1 MTTLTR
7 ITLTL
12 AFVAMA
18 TSGGTAQTSWRQF
31 RGLHGGVA
39 ENDPQLPDTWGPDE
53 NIVWRVDVP
62 GRGWSSPIVVGDH
75 VFLTSVVNTTGV
87 ETPIKPLSHYQSR
100 SFDGPMTGA
109 DLETPSAPLRWV
121 LYDVDFET
129 GAVRWERTLHTAT
142 PGAKHEKNSY
152 ASETPVTD
160 GDRVYVYLG
169 YVGLF
174 AFELDGRPL
183 WHTPMDAPEMRQG
196 WGTASS
202 PVVHGDRLFLV
213 NDSLEQSFIAA
224 YDTATGSELWRVDR
238 DEASNWSTPFIW
250 EHDARTEVVTTG
262 TGGVRSYDLDGR
274 HLWGLEGMSSIHVAT
289 PFTRHGL
296 LYINSGYTADS
307 TRPVYAIRSGATG
320 DISLPDGSTSNDYV
334 VWSHPTLG
342 SYNPSA
348 LVYGDYHYTLLD
360 RGILLCHDAKTG
372 AEVYPRQRVSRGG
385 TLFTASP
392 WAYNGKIFAIS
403 EDGDTYVVKAGPEF
417 ELLGMNTLNEWTLA
431 TPAIAS
437 GSLIVR
443 TVSSLYRISEG

>member
-1 MTTLTR
+1 
-7 ITLTL
+7 
-12 AFVAMA
+12 
-18 TSGGTAQTSWRQF
+18 
-31 RGLHGGVA
+31 
-39 ENDPQLPDTWGPDE
+39 
-53 NIVWRVDVP
+53 
-62 GRGWSSPIVVGDH
+62 
-75 VFLTSVVNTTGV
+75 
-87 ETPIKPLSHYQSR
+87 
-100 SFDGPMTGA
+100 MTGA
-109 DLETPSAPLRWV
+109 DLETPSVPLRWV

-129 GAVRWERTLHTAT
+129 GVIRWERTLHTAT
-142 PGAKHEKNSY
+142 PGSKHEKNSY

-160 GDRVYVYLG
+160 GNRVYVYLG

-174 AFELDGRPL
+174 AFDLDGTQL
-183 WHTPMDAPEMRQG
+183 WHTAMDAPEMREG

-213 NDSLEQSFIAA
+213 NDSLDQSFVAA

-250 EHDARTEVVTTG
+250 QNDVRTEVVTTG

-274 HLWGLEGMSSIHVAT
+274 YLWGLEGMSSIQVAT

-307 TRPVYAIRSGATG
+307 NRPVYAIRSGAAG
-320 DISLPDGSTSNDYV
+320 DISLPDGTTSNDYV

-360 RGILLCHDAKTG
+360 RGILICHDARTG

-417 ELLGMNTLNEWTLA
+417 ELLGTNALNEWTLA
-431 TPAIAS
+431 TPAIAN

-443 TVSSLYRISEG
+443 TVSNLYRISEG